1 MKKRYRDA
9 DIWKQSWFI
18 NLPIEHKLVWD
29 YINDNCHTS
38 GLWEIDV
45 LQLKRTTGISSFD
58 MNLFLHEVNKDYDKI
73 TGKELNKERVLSVC
87 EGRKLF
93 ITSHLMFQWSKGE
106 IGLSTKVA
114 AVKGALLNLYEH
126 GLLEIALNKKFI
138 KVANGYEGLATVIK
152 GYEGLATIE
161 EEEVEGEEFNSLKEG
176 VIGETK
182 PLEPEEERASE
193 YGGPPLIEVVKF
205 FEQNSRRN
213 EEAVIFWNEY
223 EGKRWIIKSDTGPPR
238 NIKDTRQWQLKAE
251 QWIKKSR
258 LTEIEKAEN
267 GTKRAKEGQT
277 KSTGYGGNTKP
288 TDGKG
293 QFGQDRFERI
303 LKNAYSKEEETRA
316 GSQP

>member
-18 NLPIEHKLVWD
+18 NLPIEYKLVWD

-58 MNLFLHEVNKDYDKI
+58 MNLFLHEVNRDYDKI

-93 ITSHLMFQWSKGE
+93 ITNHLMFQWSKGE
-106 IGLSTKVA
+106 IGLSPKVA

-126 GLLEIALNKKFI
+126 VLLEFALNKKFI
-138 KVANGYEGLATVIK
+138 KVVNGYEGLATVIK

-161 EEEVEGEEFNSLKEG
+161 EEEVEGEELNLFKEE

-182 PLEPEEERASE
+182 PPEELKPESALEPLAERKSK
-193 YGGPPLIEVVKF
+193 YGGPDYISVENVFVSKNRPA
-205 FEQNSRRN
+205 
-213 EEAVIFWNEY
+213 EEAAIFWNEY
-223 EGKRWIIKSDTGPPR
+223 ESKEWCVHNKEGTGKRKITSNWR
-238 NIKDTRQWQLKAE
+238 Y
-251 QWIKKSR
+251 
-258 LTEIEKAEN
+258 KAEN
-267 GTKRAKEGQT
+267 WIYQAILEEAEKKENGTTTRT
-277 KSTGYGGNTKP
+277 KNTGNTFKR
-288 TDGKG
+288 TARGEVSEQQLNDGLAKA
-293 QFGQDRFERI
+293 FGEGEER
-303 LKNAYSKEEETRA
+303 ST
-316 GSQP
+316 